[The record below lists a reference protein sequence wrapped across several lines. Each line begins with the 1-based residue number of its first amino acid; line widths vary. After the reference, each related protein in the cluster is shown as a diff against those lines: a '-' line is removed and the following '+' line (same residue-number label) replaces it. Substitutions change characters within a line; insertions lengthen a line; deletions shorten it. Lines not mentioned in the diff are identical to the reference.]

1 MQVLSKVTDCH
12 ISFFSVS
19 ICQELSLSLSTVRE
33 FMIPKKLTNRA
44 IVLASAFVQKRI
56 QKQEHY
62 RYLEISLTQLL

>member
-44 IVLASAFVQKRI
+44 IVLVSRNKLNAAFIGMPSLLDLVQ
-56 QKQEHY
+56 
-62 RYLEISLTQLL
+62 